1 MNSAPGKLIL
11 AGEHAVVYDQPAL
24 AMPIAAL
31 RASVVAEP
39 APSGAGM
46 TVHAPDLGL
55 VWRLRA
61 TAPLSDL
68 AQRTLDYLQLP
79 EPDLRLTISSSIPIA
94 SGMGSGAAVGAALV
108 RALAEQAGL
117 QLSAH
122 AISDL
127 VYQSEKAFH
136 GTPSG
141 IDNTVVAYEQPIL
154 FQRQAQGEP
163 LIAPLTVGKQWHFVV
178 ADSGIA
184 SETKA
189 VVGDLRQRWLA
200 EPDRYNAQFAAVGSL
215 VRQIQAALASNAG
228 PAFGQLLSQNHQLL
242 QTLGVSCAKLDHL
255 VQAAL
260 EAGAWGAKM
269 SGAGWGGIMLALV
282 PAERAALIQNQL
294 RAAGA
299 VQTWQTSLMPTQAAE
314 EVTHDHA

>member
-11 AGEHAVVYDQPAL
+11 AGEHAVVYGQPAL

-31 RASVVAEP
+31 RASVAVEP
-39 APSGAGM
+39 APRGAGM

-108 RALAEQAGL
+108 RALAEQAGQ
-117 QLSAH
+117 QLSAQV
-122 AISDL
+122 ISDL

-154 FQRQAQGEP
+154 FQRQTQGEP
-163 LIAPLTVGKQWHFVV
+163 LIAPLAVGNQWHFVV

-200 EPDRYNAQFAAVGSL
+200 DPELYNRQFVAVGNL
-215 VRQIQAALASNAG
+215 VRQIQTALAGNDAEL
-228 PAFGQLLSQNHQLL
+228 FGQLLSQNHQLL
-242 QTLGVSCAKLDHL
+242 QTLGVSAEKLDYL
-255 VQAAL
+255 VQTAL
-260 EAGAWGAKM
+260 AAGAWGAKM

-282 PAERAALIQNQL
+282 PAERASYIQQQL

-299 VQTWQTSLMPTQAAE
+299 VQTWQTSLLPT
-314 EVTHDHA
+314 DSKR

>member
-11 AGEHAVVYDQPAL
+11 AGEHAVVYGQPAL

-31 RASVVAEP
+31 RASVAAEP
-39 APSGAGM
+39 APRGAGM
-46 TVHAPDLGL
+46 TVHAPDLGV

-108 RALAEQAGL
+108 RALAEQAGQ
-117 QLSAH
+117 QLSAQV
-122 AISDL
+122 ISDL

-154 FQRQAQGEP
+154 FQRQTQAEP
-163 LIAPLTVGKQWHFVV
+163 LIAPLAVGDQWHFVV

-200 EPDRYNAQFAAVGSL
+200 DSELYNRQFVAVGNL
-215 VRQIQAALASNAG
+215 VRQIQTALAGNDAEL
-228 PAFGQLLSQNHQLL
+228 FGQLLSQNHQLL
-242 QTLGVSCAKLDHL
+242 QTLGVSAEKLDYL
-255 VQAAL
+255 VQTAL
-260 EAGAWGAKM
+260 AAGAWGAKM

-282 PAERAALIQNQL
+282 PAERASHVQQKL

-299 VQTWQTSLMPTQAAE
+299 VQTWQTSLLPT
-314 EVTHDHA
+314 DSKR

>member
-11 AGEHAVVYDQPAL
+11 AGEHAVVYGQPAL
-24 AMPIAAL
+24 AMPIAVL
-31 RASVVAEP
+31 RASVAAEP
-39 APSGAGM
+39 APRGAGM

-79 EPDLRLTISSSIPIA
+79 EPDLHLTISSSIPIA

-108 RALAEQAGL
+108 RALAEQAGQ
-117 QLSAH
+117 QLSAQV
-122 AISDL
+122 ISDL

-154 FQRQAQGEP
+154 FQRQTQGEP
-163 LIAPLTVGKQWHFVV
+163 LIAPLTVGDQWHFVV

-200 EPDRYNAQFAAVGSL
+200 DPELYNRQFVAVGNL
-215 VRQIQAALASNAG
+215 VRQIQTALAGNDAEL
-228 PAFGQLLSQNHQLL
+228 FGQLLSQNHQLL
-242 QTLGVSCAKLDHL
+242 QTLGVSAEKLDYL
-255 VQAAL
+255 VQTASA
-260 EAGAWGAKM
+260 AGAWGAKM

-282 PAERAALIQNQL
+282 PAERANHVQQQL

-299 VQTWQTSLMPTQAAE
+299 VQTWQTSLLPT
-314 EVTHDHA
+314 DSKR

>member
-11 AGEHAVVYDQPAL
+11 AGEHAVVYGQPAL
-24 AMPIAAL
+24 AMPIAVL
-31 RASVVAEP
+31 RASVAAEP
-39 APSGAGM
+39 APRGAGM

-79 EPDLRLTISSSIPIA
+79 EPDLHLTISSSIPIA

-108 RALAEQAGL
+108 RALAEQAGQ
-117 QLSAH
+117 QLSAQV
-122 AISDL
+122 ISDL

-154 FQRQAQGEP
+154 FQRQTQGEP
-163 LIAPLTVGKQWHFVV
+163 LIAPLTVGDQWHFVV

-200 EPDRYNAQFAAVGSL
+200 DPELYNGQFVAVGNL
-215 VRQIQAALASNAG
+215 VRQIQTALAGNDAEL
-228 PAFGQLLSQNHQLL
+228 FGQLLSQNHQLL
-242 QTLGVSCAKLDHL
+242 QTLGVSAEKLDYL
-255 VQAAL
+255 VQTASA
-260 EAGAWGAKM
+260 AGAWGAKM

-282 PAERAALIQNQL
+282 PAERASHVQQQL

-299 VQTWQTSLMPTQAAE
+299 VQTWQTSLLPT
-314 EVTHDHA
+314 DSKR

>member
-11 AGEHAVVYDQPAL
+11 AGEHAVVYGQPAL

-31 RASVVAEP
+31 RASVAVEP
-39 APSGAGM
+39 APRGAGM

-108 RALAEQAGL
+108 RALAKQAGQ
-117 QLSAH
+117 QLSAQV
-122 AISDL
+122 ISDL

-154 FQRQAQGEP
+154 FQRQTQAEP
-163 LIAPLTVGKQWHFVV
+163 LIAPLAVGNQWHFVV

-200 EPDRYNAQFAAVGSL
+200 DPALYDRQFVAIGNV
-215 VRQIQAALASNAG
+215 VRQIQTALAGAD
-228 PAFGQLLSQNHQLL
+228 AELFGQLLSQNHQLL
-242 QTLGVSCAKLDHL
+242 QTLGVSAEKLDYL
-255 VQAAL
+255 VQTAL
-260 EAGAWGAKM
+260 AAGAWGAKM

-282 PAERAALIQNQL
+282 PTDRASYVQQQL
-294 RAAGA
+294 LAAGA
-299 VQTWQTSLMPTQAAE
+299 VQTWQTSLLPT
-314 EVTHDHA
+314 

>member
-11 AGEHAVVYDQPAL
+11 AGEHAVVYGQPAL
-24 AMPIAAL
+24 AMPITAL
-31 RASVVAEP
+31 RASVAAEP
-39 APSGAGM
+39 APRGAGM

-108 RALAEQAGL
+108 RALAEQAGQ

-122 AISDL
+122 VISDL

-154 FQRQAQGEP
+154 FQRQTQGDP
-163 LIAPLTVGKQWHFVV
+163 LIAPLAVGNQWHFVV

-200 EPDRYNAQFAAVGSL
+200 EPELYNRQFVAVGNV
-215 VRQIQAALASNAG
+215 VRQIQTALTG
-228 PAFGQLLSQNHQLL
+228 CDGELFGQLLSQNHQLL
-242 QTLGVSCAKLDHL
+242 QTLGVSAEKLDYL
-255 VQAAL
+255 VQTAL
-260 EAGAWGAKM
+260 ASGAWGAKM

-282 PAERAALIQNQL
+282 PAERASHIQQQL

-299 VQTWQTSLMPTQAAE
+299 VQTWQTSLLPT
-314 EVTHDHA
+314 DSKR